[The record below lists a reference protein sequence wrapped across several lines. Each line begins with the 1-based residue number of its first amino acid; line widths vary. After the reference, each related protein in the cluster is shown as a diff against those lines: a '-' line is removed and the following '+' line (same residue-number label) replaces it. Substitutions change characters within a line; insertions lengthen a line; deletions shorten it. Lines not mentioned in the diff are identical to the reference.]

1 MSLFSDRPFRATAA
15 GHFAVDL
22 INGQRALILAT
33 LSGPLG
39 LSNVLIGILSTAYT
53 LLGSTLQPVFGLLA
67 DRIGARWVATLGIL
81 WMALAFGVAVLI
93 PGRVALVL
101 LVLTAIGSAAFHP
114 AGTAEATDRARR
126 HLPSR
131 VAFAA
136 SLFFLFGQMGLAVG
150 PALGGVIVELRGVP
164 GLVLLPFLV
173 VPVGIYAGL
182 RIPSGGRHSA
192 SVSEALSSVG
202 DWRGFAP
209 FAIVIALRSW
219 AMMTMIAFIPKF
231 YNDLGF
237 GPAVFGIYA
246 ALYMGGSALGGVGGG
261 WLADRMDK
269 RPLVSRT
276 LILAG
281 IPLLLIAPLGASAW
295 GTLLVLLAGGL
306 IGISHSPIV
315 VHAQG
320 RMPTYVGAASGAVL
334 GFTFASGSIGILASG
349 FLADQFGFDVV
360 FAVAAAMVTLGG
372 LLAST
377 ARSWLAAP
385 TVAETI

>member
-33 LSGPLG
+33 WSGPLG
-39 LSNVLIGILSTAYT
+39 LSNTLIGVLSMAYT

-67 DRIGARWVATLGIL
+67 DRVGARWVATLGIL
-81 WMALAFGVAVLI
+81 WMAVTFSVAVLI
-93 PGRVALVL
+93 PGRVALLL

-126 HLPSR
+126 HLVAQ

-136 SLFFLFGQMGLAVG
+136 SLFFFFGQLGLAIG
-150 PALGGVIVELRGVP
+150 PALGGVIVELRGVS
-164 GLVLLPFLV
+164 GLIILLLLVL
-173 VPVGIYAGL
+173 PVGINAGL

-192 SVSEALSSVG
+192 SVSGALSNVG
-202 DWRGFAP
+202 NWREFVP

-219 AMMTMIAFIPKF
+219 SAMTMIAFIPK
-231 YNDLGF
+231 YYSDLGYS
-237 GPAVFGIYA
+237 PAVFGIFA
-246 ALYMGGSALGGVGGG
+246 AVYMGGSAMGGVGGG
-261 WLADRMDK
+261 WLADRTDK
-269 RPLVSRT
+269 RALVSRT

-281 IPLLLIAPLGASAW
+281 IPLLVMVTLGDSTW
-295 GTLLVLLAGGL
+295 GYLLVFLAGGL

-320 RMPTYVGAASGAVL
+320 MMPTYVGVASGAVL
-334 GFTFASGSIGILASG
+334 GFTFASGAIGILISG
-349 FLADQFGFDVV
+349 LLADQFGFNAV
-360 FAVAAAMVTLGG
+360 FAVAGAMVTLGG
-372 LLAST
+372 LLAAT
-377 ARSWLAAP
+377 ARSWVPL
-385 TVAETI
+385 AETV